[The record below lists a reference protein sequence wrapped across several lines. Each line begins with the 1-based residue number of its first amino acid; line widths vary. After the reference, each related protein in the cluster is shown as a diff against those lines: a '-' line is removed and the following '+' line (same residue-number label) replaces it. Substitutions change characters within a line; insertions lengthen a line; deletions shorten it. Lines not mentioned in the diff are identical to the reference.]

1 MHNFGAFE
9 QCIVGGNAETLRHE
23 RRVRRAGFGAAMLIQ
38 GGLLVVLLVLPLLA
52 PAALPSLMAVVPL
65 PAFRPSPPPRVPPT
79 QSPQQGATAIVYAV
93 SANHPA
99 APVRPVPT
107 DLREPAN
114 IVPGAEEGNGDLLS
128 QLGVGGPPQPAAPQQ
143 PRAATP
149 SRAPVQMGGAVMEA
163 QLINRVQP
171 QYPKFALSAR
181 ISGAVVL
188 SAIIARDGTIQSL
201 RVVSGNPLLSRAA
214 QDAVRQWRYK
224 PTVLNGQPV
233 EVETLITVNFVLE

>member
-52 PAALPSLMAVVPL
+52 PAALPSLRAVVPL
-65 PAFRPSPPPRVPPT
+65 PVFHSSPAPLPDRADSRPQAVN
-79 QSPQQGATAIVYAV
+79 AVVYATTV
-93 SANHPA
+93 S
-99 APVRPVPT
+99 RPVAPT
-107 DLREPAN
+107 RRMATDFREPIDIA
-114 IVPGAEEGNGDLLS
+114 PGLEGNGDPLTS
-128 QLGVGGPPQPAAPQQ
+128 IGIGGPSQPTAPQP
-143 PRAATP
+143 PRAAAP
-149 SRAPVQMGGAVMEA
+149 ARAPVQMGGAVMEA
-163 QLINRVQP
+163 QLIDRVQP
-171 QYPKFALSAR
+171 QYPTFAHDAH

-201 RVVSGNPLLSRAA
+201 RVVSGNALLTGAA
-214 QDAVRQWRYK
+214 LQAVRQWRYR
-224 PTVLNGQPV
+224 PTILNGQPV